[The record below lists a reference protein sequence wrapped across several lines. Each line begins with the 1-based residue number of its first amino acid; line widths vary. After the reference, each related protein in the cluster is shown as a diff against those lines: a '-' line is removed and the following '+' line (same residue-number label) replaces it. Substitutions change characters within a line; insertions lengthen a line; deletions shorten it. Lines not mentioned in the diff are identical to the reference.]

1 MLACHASK
9 RLLTCRMKSDVAPED
24 ARSKGSARDRI
35 LTRAIEL
42 FATHGFEAMTMRRL
56 GDAVGLDNS
65 SLYRHFR
72 SKAALADAVL
82 DHVAGEILARIAP
95 QVDPSRPVTL
105 QALEDVCAAAGLYLF
120 DQPSSAR
127 LMVHWIMSMGVD
139 GPGFAVSVPATDTSR
154 PGGALLAV
162 LRNWLETGVRGG
174 ALREHAMPEA
184 VVILLGATL
193 IRPATR
199 GHLLESMEPKRTL
212 TAARAAWDQELRATV
227 RGAFA
232 P

>member
-1 MLACHASK
+1 
-9 RLLTCRMKSDVAPED
+9 MKSHIAPDD
-24 ARSKGSARDRI
+24 AHAKGSARDRI
-35 LTRAIEL
+35 LVRAIEL
-42 FATHGFEAMTMRRL
+42 FAIHGFDAMTMRRL

-82 DHVAGEILARIAP
+82 DHVAGELLARIAR
-95 QVDPSRPVTL
+95 QIDPSRPVTL
-105 QALEDVCAAAGLYLF
+105 QALEDVCAAAGLYFF
-120 DQPSSAR
+120 DHPASAR
-127 LMVHWIMSMGVD
+127 LMVHWIMSVGVD

-154 PGGALLAV
+154 PGGALLAN
-162 LRNWLETGVRGG
+162 LRSWLESGVRGG

-184 VVILLGATL
+184 VVILLGAIL

-199 GHLLESMEPKRTL
+199 GHLLESMEPKRSV
-212 TAARAAWDQELRATV
+212 TAARTAWEKELRAAV

>member
-1 MLACHASK
+1 
-9 RLLTCRMKSDVAPED
+9 
-24 ARSKGSARDRI
+24 
-35 LTRAIEL
+35 
-42 FATHGFEAMTMRRL
+42 MRRL

-82 DHVAGEILARIAP
+82 DHVAGEVFARTARQI
-95 QVDPSRPVTL
+95 DPSQPVTL
-105 QALEDVCAAAGLYLF
+105 QALEDACAAAGLYFF
-120 DQPSSAR
+120 DHPSAAR

-154 PGGALLAV
+154 PGGALLAL

-184 VVILLGATL
+184 LVILLGAML
-193 IRPATR
+193 VRPATR
-199 GHLLESMEPKRTL
+199 GHLLASMEPKRTL
-212 TAARAAWDQELRATV
+212 TAARTAWENELRAAV

>member
-1 MLACHASK
+1 
-9 RLLTCRMKSDVAPED
+9 MKSHIAPDD
-24 ARSKGSARDRI
+24 AHAKGSARDRI
-35 LTRAIEL
+35 LVRAIEL
-42 FATHGFEAMTMRRL
+42 FAIHGFDAMTMRRL

-82 DHVAGEILARIAP
+82 DHVAGDLLARIAR
-95 QVDPSRPVTL
+95 QIDPSRPVTL
-105 QALEDVCAAAGLYLF
+105 QALEDVCAAAGLYFF
-120 DQPSSAR
+120 DHPASAR
-127 LMVHWIMSMGVD
+127 LMVHWIMSVGVD

-154 PGGALLAV
+154 PGGALLAN
-162 LRNWLETGVRGG
+162 LRSWLESGVRGG

-184 VVILLGATL
+184 VVILLGAIL

-199 GHLLESMEPKRTL
+199 GHLLESMEPKRSV
-212 TAARAAWDQELRATV
+212 TAARTAWEKELRAAV

>member
-1 MLACHASK
+1 
-9 RLLTCRMKSDVAPED
+9 MKSDMAPDD
-24 ARSKGSARDRI
+24 AHIRGSARDRI
-35 LTRAIEL
+35 LARAIEL
-42 FATHGFEAMTMRRL
+42 FAIHGFDSMTMRRL

-82 DHVAGEILARIAP
+82 DHVAGEVLARTARRI
-95 QVDPSRPVTL
+95 DPSRPVTL
-105 QALEDVCAAAGLYLF
+105 QALEDVCAAAGLYFF
-120 DQPSSAR
+120 DHPASAR

-154 PGGALLAV
+154 PGGALLAN
-162 LRNWLETGVRGG
+162 LRSWLDAGVRNG

-199 GHLLESMEPKRTL
+199 GHLLESMEPNRTP
-212 TAARAAWDQELRATV
+212 TAARAAWEKELRAAV

>member
-1 MLACHASK
+1 MKPDHAPDGAHAK
-9 RLLTCRMKSDVAPED
+9 R
-24 ARSKGSARDRI
+24 SARDRI

-42 FATHGFEAMTMRRL
+42 FAIHGFDAMTMRRL

-82 DHVAGEILARIAP
+82 DHVAGEILARIAR
-95 QVDPSRPVTL
+95 QIDPSRPVTL
-105 QALEDVCAAAGLYLF
+105 QALEDACAVAGLYFF
-120 DQPSSAR
+120 DHPSSAR

-154 PGGALLAV
+154 PGGALLAK
-162 LRNWLETGVRGG
+162 LRSWLETGVRAG

-212 TAARAAWDQELRATV
+212 TAARTAWEKELRAAV

>member
-1 MLACHASK
+1 
-9 RLLTCRMKSDVAPED
+9 MKSDSAPD
-24 ARSKGSARDRI
+24 KGHVRSPARDRI

-42 FATHGFEAMTMRRL
+42 FAIHGFDAMTMRRL

-65 SLYRHFR
+65 SLYRHFA
-72 SKAALADAVL
+72 SKTALADAVL
-82 DHVAGEILARIAP
+82 DHVAGEVFARIAR
-95 QVDPSRPVTL
+95 QIDPSRSATL
-105 QALEDVCAAAGLYLF
+105 KALEDVCAAAGLYFF
-120 DQPSSAR
+120 DHPASAR

-154 PGGALLAV
+154 PGGALLAN
-162 LRNWLETGVRGG
+162 LRSWLEAGVQGG

-184 VVILLGATL
+184 VVILLGAIL

-212 TAARAAWDQELRATV
+212 TAARTAWEKELRAAV

>member
-1 MLACHASK
+1 MDSTTAQTDAH
-9 RLLTCRMKSDVAPED
+9 
-24 ARSKGSARDRI
+24 ARSPARDRI
-35 LTRAIEL
+35 LQSAIEL
-42 FATHGFEAMTMRRL
+42 FAAHGFEAMTMRRL

-82 DHVAGEILARIAP
+82 DHVAGEILARVAP
-95 QVDPSRPVTL
+95 QVDPSRPATL
-105 QALEDVCAAAGLYLF
+105 QALEDVCAVAGLYFF
-120 DQPSSAR
+120 DRPAAAR
-127 LMVHWIMSMGVD
+127 LTVHWIMSMGVD

-154 PGGALLAV
+154 PGGALLAGLRSWLAAGVRDGV
-162 LRNWLETGVRGG
+162 LRP
-174 ALREHAMPEA
+174 HAMPEA
-184 VVILLGATL
+184 FVILLGALL

-199 GHLLESMEPKRTL
+199 GHLLASLEPDRTPA
-212 TAARAAWDQELRATV
+212 AARAAWEQELRAAV

>member
-1 MLACHASK
+1 
-9 RLLTCRMKSDVAPED
+9 MKSAVAPED
-24 ARSKGSARDRI
+24 AHPKSPARDRI
-35 LTRAIEL
+35 LTQAIDL
-42 FATHGFEAMTMRRL
+42 FAMHGFDAMTMRRL

-82 DHVAGEILARIAP
+82 DHVAGEIFATTAP
-95 QVDPSRPVTL
+95 HIDPSRAVTL
-105 QALEDVCAAAGLYLF
+105 QALEDVCAAAGLYFF
-120 DQPSSAR
+120 DRPASAR

-139 GPGFAVSVPATDTSR
+139 GPGFAVSGPATDTSR

-162 LRNWLETGVRGG
+162 LRNWLEAGVRAGV
-174 ALREHAMPEA
+174 LREHAMPEA

-199 GHLLESMEPKRTL
+199 GHLLASLEPKRTL
-212 TAARAAWDQELRATV
+212 TAARAAWEKELRAAV

>member
-1 MLACHASK
+1 
-9 RLLTCRMKSDVAPED
+9 MKSHVAPDD
-24 ARSKGSARDRI
+24 AHAKGSARDRI
-35 LTRAIEL
+35 LVRAIEL
-42 FATHGFEAMTMRRL
+42 FAIHGFDAMTMRRL

-72 SKAALADAVL
+72 SKAALSDAVL
-82 DHVAGEILARIAP
+82 DHVAGELLARIAR
-95 QVDPSRPVTL
+95 QIDPSRPVTL
-105 QALEDVCAAAGLYLF
+105 QALEDVCAAAGLYFF
-120 DQPSSAR
+120 DHPASAR
-127 LMVHWIMSMGVD
+127 LMVHWIMSVGVD

-154 PGGALLAV
+154 PGGALLAN
-162 LRNWLETGVRGG
+162 LRSWLESGVRGG

-184 VVILLGATL
+184 VVILLGAIL

-199 GHLLESMEPKRTL
+199 GHLLESMEPKRSV
-212 TAARAAWDQELRATV
+212 TAARTAWEKELRAAV

>member
-1 MLACHASK
+1 
-9 RLLTCRMKSDVAPED
+9 MKSHIAPDD
-24 ARSKGSARDRI
+24 AHAKGSARDRI
-35 LTRAIEL
+35 LVRAIEL
-42 FATHGFEAMTMRRL
+42 FAIHGFDAMTMRRL

-72 SKAALADAVL
+72 SKAALSDAVL
-82 DHVAGEILARIAP
+82 DHVAGELLARIAR
-95 QVDPSRPVTL
+95 QIDPSRPVTL
-105 QALEDVCAAAGLYLF
+105 QALEDVCAAAGLYFF
-120 DQPSSAR
+120 DHPASAR
-127 LMVHWIMSMGVD
+127 LMVHWIMSVGVD

-154 PGGALLAV
+154 PGGALLAN
-162 LRNWLETGVRGG
+162 LRSWLESGVRGG

-184 VVILLGATL
+184 VVILLGAIL

-199 GHLLESMEPKRTL
+199 GHLLESMEPKRSV
-212 TAARAAWDQELRATV
+212 TAARTAWEKELRAAV

>member
-1 MLACHASK
+1 
-9 RLLTCRMKSDVAPED
+9 MKSHIAPGD
-24 ARSKGSARDRI
+24 AHARGSARDRI
-35 LTRAIEL
+35 LVRAIEL
-42 FATHGFEAMTMRRL
+42 FAIHGFDAMTMRRL

-72 SKAALADAVL
+72 SKAALSDAVL
-82 DHVAGEILARIAP
+82 DHVAGELLARIAR
-95 QVDPSRPVTL
+95 QIDPSRPVTL
-105 QALEDVCAAAGLYLF
+105 QALEDVCAAAGLYFF
-120 DQPSSAR
+120 DHPASAR
-127 LMVHWIMSMGVD
+127 LMVHWIMSVGVD

-154 PGGALLAV
+154 PGGALLAN
-162 LRNWLETGVRGG
+162 LRSWLESGVRGG

-184 VVILLGATL
+184 VVILLGAIL

-199 GHLLESMEPKRTL
+199 GHLLESMEPKRSV
-212 TAARAAWDQELRATV
+212 TAARTAWEKELRAAV

>member
-1 MLACHASK
+1 
-9 RLLTCRMKSDVAPED
+9 MKSAIAPDD
-24 ARSKGSARDRI
+24 AHAKGAARDRI

-42 FATHGFEAMTMRRL
+42 FATHGFDAMTMRRL

-65 SLYRHFR
+65 SLYRHFP

-82 DHVAGEILARIAP
+82 DHVAAEIFARIAP
-95 QVDPSRPVTL
+95 RIDPSRPVTL
-105 QALEDVCAAAGLYLF
+105 QALEDVCAAAGLYFF
-120 DQPSSAR
+120 DRPSSAR

-154 PGGALLAV
+154 PGGALLST
-162 LRNWLETGVRGG
+162 LRNWLEAGVRGG
-174 ALREHAMPEA
+174 ALREHEMPEA

-199 GHLLESMEPKRTL
+199 GHLLASIEPKRTPA
-212 TAARAAWDQELRATV
+212 AARTAWEKELRATV

>member
-1 MLACHASK
+1 MK
-9 RLLTCRMKSDVAPED
+9 RDLPPDEPAPRG
-24 ARSKGSARDRI
+24 AARDRI
-35 LTRAIEL
+35 LTQAVEL
-42 FATHGFEAMTMRRL
+42 FAAYGFDAMTMRRL

-82 DHVAGEILARIAP
+82 DHVAGEMLSRMAP
-95 QVDPSRPVTL
+95 QIDPSRPATL
-105 QALEDVCAAAGLYLF
+105 QGLEDACALAGLYFF
-120 DQPSSAR
+120 DHPAAAR
-127 LMVHWIMSMGVD
+127 VMVHWIMSMGSD
-139 GPGFAVSVPATDTSR
+139 GPGFAVSVPANDTSR

-162 LRNWLETGVRGG
+162 VRDWLEAGVREG
-174 ALREHAMPEA
+174 ALRRHAMPDA
-184 VVILLGATL
+184 VVILLGAIL

-199 GHLLESMEPKRTL
+199 GYLLVSLEPKRRPA
-212 TAARAAWDQELRATV
+212 AARAAWEDEIRAVV

>member
-1 MLACHASK
+1 
-9 RLLTCRMKSDVAPED
+9 MKSHIAPDD
-24 ARSKGSARDRI
+24 AHAKVSARDRI
-35 LTRAIEL
+35 LVRAIEL
-42 FATHGFEAMTMRRL
+42 FAIHGFDAMTMRRL

-82 DHVAGEILARIAP
+82 DHVAGELLARIAR
-95 QVDPSRPVTL
+95 QIDPSRPVTL
-105 QALEDVCAAAGLYLF
+105 QALEDVCAAAGLYFF
-120 DQPSSAR
+120 DHPASAR
-127 LMVHWIMSMGVD
+127 LMVHWIMSVGVD

-154 PGGALLAV
+154 PGGALLAN
-162 LRNWLETGVRGG
+162 LRSWLESGVRGG

-184 VVILLGATL
+184 VVILLGAIL

-199 GHLLESMEPKRTL
+199 GHLLESMEPKRSV
-212 TAARAAWDQELRATV
+212 TAARTAWEKELRAAV

>member
-1 MLACHASK
+1 MRSIPQP
-9 RLLTCRMKSDVAPED
+9 DDAP
-24 ARSKGSARDRI
+24 SGGSARDRI
-35 LTRAIEL
+35 LARAVEL
-42 FATHGFEAMTMRRL
+42 FAAYDFEAMTMRRL

-65 SLYRHFR
+65 SLYRHFP

-82 DHVAGEILARIAP
+82 DHVAGEIFARTASQI
-95 QVDPSRPVTL
+95 DPSRPVTL
-105 QALEDVCAAAGLYLF
+105 QALEDFSAAAGLYFF
-120 DQPSSAR
+120 DQPASAR

-154 PGGALLAV
+154 PGGALLA
-162 LRNWLETGVRGG
+162 LLGNWLGVGARGG
-174 ALREHAMPEA
+174 VLREHAIPDA
-184 VVILLGATL
+184 IVILLGMIL

-199 GHLLESMEPKRTL
+199 GYLLKSLEPDHAL
-212 TAARAAWDQELRATV
+212 DAARTAWEQELRATV